1 MTWAAILIGLASAAW
16 NGWNSFQ
23 AAEAEK
29 KMALASYNATIA
41 AAHEHLAEQR
51 KMDAYFSYG
60 VLGLGIIMFLM
71 KR

>member
-1 MTWAAILIGLASAAW
+1 MGWLIGLATAAW

-23 AAEAEK
+23 AAQKEK
-29 KMALASYNATIA
+29 KLALASYDATIA
-41 AAHEHLAEQR
+41 AAHQQLAEQR
-51 KMDAYFSYG
+51 KMEAYFSYG